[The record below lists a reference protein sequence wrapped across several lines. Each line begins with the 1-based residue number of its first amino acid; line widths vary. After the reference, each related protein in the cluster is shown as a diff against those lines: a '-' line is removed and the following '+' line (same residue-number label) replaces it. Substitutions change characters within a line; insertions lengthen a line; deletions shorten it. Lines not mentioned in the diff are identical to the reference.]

1 MVALV
6 EIKNAVQKIVK
17 TFSPERV
24 VLFGSFARQAA
35 GQDSDVDL
43 LVVVP
48 HEGSAAKCAAEIRQ
62 VVDFRFPCDL
72 LVRSP
77 QKVAERLRM
86 GDPFIKEIF
95 ANGKPFTNPL
105 ALEWLV
111 KADADFVTA
120 NRELRARKMPNY
132 DAACFHAQQCVEKL
146 LKSIMIHDDL
156 VPPKSHDLSYLLSL
170 TLPQRPM
177 WEVFRKDFQLLSA
190 YAVEYRYPGESA
202 TKEMAREALRCCS
215 KFREQFDREIGRFE
229 LK

>member
-1 MVALV
+1 M
-6 EIKNAVQKIVK
+6 E
-17 TFSPERV
+17 
-24 VLFGSFARQAA
+24 
-35 GQDSDVDL
+35 
-43 LVVVP
+43 
-48 HEGSAAKCAAEIRQ
+48 
-62 VVDFRFPCDL
+62 
-72 LVRSP
+72 
-77 QKVAERLRM
+77 
-86 GDPFIKEIF
+86 
-95 ANGKPFTNPL
+95 KPFTNPL

-177 WEVFRKDFQLLSA
+177 REVFRKGFQLLSA

-215 KFREQFDREIGRFE
+215 RP
-229 LK
+229 

>member
-1 MVALV
+1 M
-6 EIKNAVQKIVK
+6 E
-17 TFSPERV
+17 
-24 VLFGSFARQAA
+24 
-35 GQDSDVDL
+35 
-43 LVVVP
+43 
-48 HEGSAAKCAAEIRQ
+48 
-62 VVDFRFPCDL
+62 
-72 LVRSP
+72 
-77 QKVAERLRM
+77 
-86 GDPFIKEIF
+86 
-95 ANGKPFTNPL
+95 KPFTNPL

-120 NRELRARKMPNY
+120 KRECRARKLPNY

-146 LKSIMIHDDL
+146 LKSIMIHEDL

-170 TLPQRPM
+170 TLPHRPM
-177 WEVFRKDFQLLSA
+177 GEVFRKGFQLLSA

>member
-1 MVALV
+1 M
-6 EIKNAVQKIVK
+6 E
-17 TFSPERV
+17 
-24 VLFGSFARQAA
+24 
-35 GQDSDVDL
+35 
-43 LVVVP
+43 
-48 HEGSAAKCAAEIRQ
+48 
-62 VVDFRFPCDL
+62 
-72 LVRSP
+72 
-77 QKVAERLRM
+77 
-86 GDPFIKEIF
+86 
-95 ANGKPFTNPL
+95 KPFTNPL

-146 LKSIMIHDDL
+146 LKSIMIHEGL